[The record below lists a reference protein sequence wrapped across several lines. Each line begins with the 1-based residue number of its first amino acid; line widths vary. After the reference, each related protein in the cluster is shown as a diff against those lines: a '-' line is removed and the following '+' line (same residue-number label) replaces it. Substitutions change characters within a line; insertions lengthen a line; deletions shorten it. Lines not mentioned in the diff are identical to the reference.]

1 MLNKFTIQKSFAIR
15 VGAGSGKSYTLKI
28 KDINDIYR

>member
-15 VGAGSGKSYTLKI
+15 VGAGSGKSYTLRRKYI
-28 KDINDIYR
+28 K